1 MRCLKIA
8 AALALL
14 ALIPGAAQAQSTLT
28 ACYVPKSGTVYRI
41 QAPGSPSKCSQ
52 NHVEFSWTS
61 AGAEPLQTLTTNTE
75 AYEVAAG
82 AADDR
87 LIACEPGTLVISGGY
102 DVTAGGAF
110 TVQQDHPQ
118 PGGSG
123 WRLAVTNGSASPQQV
138 IAYALCVDLTP

>member
-41 QAPGSPSKCSQ
+41 QAPGSPTKCSQ

-61 AGAEPLQTLTTNTE
+61 DGAHRRSLREKR
-75 AYEVAAG
+75 AAR
-82 AADDR
+82 DR
-87 LIACEPGTLVISGGY
+87 H
-102 DVTAGGAF
+102 AF
-110 TVQQDHPQ
+110 HLSV
-118 PGGSG
+118 GF
-123 WRLAVTNGSASPQQV
+123 
-138 IAYALCVDLTP
+138 VD